1 MSLNRSRDTL
11 QKGFF
16 LIQTAGKT
24 MFNFINVS
32 LELEGRVSET
42 IQNLL
47 LPKGFS
53 IA

>member
-1 MSLNRSRDTL
+1 MSMNWSRDTL

-16 LIQTAGKT
+16 LIQTAGKS

-47 LPKGFS
+47 LPEGFRV
-53 IA
+53 A